1 MPQKFVITG
10 GNRLQ
15 GRVAVSGSKN
25 AALPMMAAALL
36 ARGATVLRNVP
47 DLSDVRL
54 MAEILETLGCRV
66 SLFDSPG
73 EVVID
78 VQDES
83 PIHAPYELVSEMRA
97 SFCVLG
103 PLLARRG
110 EAHVSQPG
118 GCTLGERPVDLH
130 IKGIEAIGADVEFN
144 RGDVIAKGRPT
155 GGKVYLGGPMGPSVT
170 GTANV
175 LCASVM
181 SSGVTVID
189 QAACEP
195 EVACLTEMLIAM
207 GARIQGAGTSR
218 LVIEGVNELHPVTFD
233 VIPDRVEAGTL
244 MIAAAITRGDVTLEN
259 CDPDV
264 MLALFDKFKE
274 MRVPIERVDNRT
286 VRVNCPHKPVSAD
299 IATLPY
305 PGFPTDLQSPLMALL
320 CVSDGYSLV
329 EEKIYPE
336 RFMHV
341 PEYRRLGANIRKQF
355 NTCIV
360 TGVEKLQGAP
370 VAATDLRAGA
380 GLILLGLVAEGET
393 EVMKINHVDRG
404 YDGLEHKLKQ
414 LGARIERQTFIP
426 RRRKTDRNL
435 SARNQA
441 A

>member
-1 MPQKFVITG
+1 MPHKFVVEG
-10 GNRLQ
+10 GARLQ
-15 GRVAVSGSKN
+15 GAVTVSGSKN

-36 ARGATVLRNVP
+36 AKGPTVLRNVP
-47 DLSDVRL
+47 DLTDVHL
-54 MAEILETLGCRV
+54 MAEILETLGCEV
-66 SLFDSPG
+66 TLFAEPG
-73 EVVID
+73 VVVID
-78 VQDES
+78 VVDET

-97 SFCVLG
+97 SFCVMG

-130 IKGIEAIGADVEFN
+130 IKGIQAIGAEVKFE

-155 GGKVYLGGPMGPSVT
+155 GGRVYLGGPMGPSVT

-175 LCASVM
+175 LCAAVM

-195 EVACLTEMLIAM
+195 EIANLVAMLNAM
-207 GARIQGAGTSR
+207 GARVHGGGTSR
-218 LVIEGVNELHPVTFD
+218 LVIHGVDELHPADVA
-233 VIPDRVEAGTL
+233 VIPDRIEAGTL
-244 MIAAAITRGDVTLEN
+244 MIAAAITRGDVTLER

-264 MLALFDKFKE
+264 MLALFDKFTE
-274 MRVPIERVDNRT
+274 MRVPFERVDGTT
-286 VRVNCPHKPVSAD
+286 VRINCPKRARSAD
-299 IATLPY
+299 LTTLPY

-320 CVSDGYSLV
+320 CTSEGYSLV

-341 PEYRRLGANIRKQF
+341 PEYRRLGADIRKQF

-360 TGVEKLQGAP
+360 TGVERLSGAP

-380 GLILLGLVAEGET
+380 GLILMGLVAEGAT
-393 EVMKINHVDRG
+393 EVLRIQHVDRG
-404 YDGLEHKLKQ
+404 YDRFEDKLTA
-414 LGARIERQTFIP
+414 LGGSIRRVEYLP
-426 RRRKTDRNL
+426 RRRASDRN
-435 SARNQA
+435 SQRNRA

>member
-1 MPQKFVITG
+1 MPQKFVVTG
-10 GNRLQ
+10 GTRLQ
-15 GRVAVSGSKN
+15 GAVRVSGSKN

-36 ARGATVLRNVP
+36 AKGPTVLRNVP

-54 MAEILETLGCRV
+54 MAEILKTLGCEV
-66 SLFDSPG
+66 SLFPEPG
-73 EVVID
+73 VVVID
-78 VQDES
+78 VQDET

-130 IKGIEAIGADVEFN
+130 IKGIQAIGCEVDFY
-144 RGDVIAKGRPT
+144 RGNVIAKGRPT
-155 GGKVYLGGPMGPSVT
+155 GGRVYLGGAMGPSVT

-175 LCASVM
+175 LCAAVM
-181 SSGVTVID
+181 GSGVTVID

-195 EVACLTEMLIAM
+195 EIANLVDMLNAM
-207 GARIQGAGTSR
+207 GARVRGGGTSR
-218 LVIEGVNELHPVTFD
+218 LVIEGVNELHPCEID
-233 VIPDRVEAGTL
+233 VIPDRIEAGTL
-244 MIAAAITRGDVTLEN
+244 MIAAAMTRGDVTLER

-264 MLALFDKFKE
+264 MLALFDKFTE
-274 MRVPIERVDNRT
+274 MRVPFERLDAST
-286 VRVNCPHKPVSAD
+286 VRMNCPKRARSAD
-299 IATLPY
+299 MTTLPY

-320 CVSDGYSLV
+320 CVSEGYSLV

-341 PEYRRLGANIRKQF
+341 PEYRRLGADIRKQF

-370 VAATDLRAGA
+370 AAATDLRAGA

-393 EVMKINHVDRG
+393 EVLKISHVDRG
-404 YDGLEHKLKQ
+404 YDRFETKLAG
-414 LGARIERQTFIP
+414 LGANIQRIQYTP
-426 RRRKTDRNL
+426 RRRAEDRH
-435 SARNQA
+435 SKRAKA

>member
-1 MPQKFVITG
+1 
-10 GNRLQ
+10 
-15 GRVAVSGSKN
+15 
-25 AALPMMAAALL
+25 LL
-36 ARGATVLRNVP
+36 AKGPTILRNVP

-54 MAEILETLGCRV
+54 MAEILETLGCDV
-66 SLFDSPG
+66 TLFPKPG
-73 EVVID
+73 VVVID
-78 VQDES
+78 VVDET

-130 IKGIEAIGADVEFN
+130 IKGIQAIGSEVEFR

-155 GGKVYLGGPMGPSVT
+155 GGRVYLGGPMGPSVT

-175 LCASVM
+175 MCAAVLG
-181 SSGVTVID
+181 SGVTVIE
-189 QAACEP
+189 QAASEP
-195 EVACLTEMLIAM
+195 EIACLTGMLLAM
-207 GARIQGAGTSR
+207 GAKIKGAGTSR
-218 LVIEGVNELHPVTFD
+218 LEITGVDELRPVTFD
-233 VIPDRVEAGTL
+233 VIPDRVEAGTF
-244 MIAAAITRGDVTLEN
+244 MIAAAITRGDVTLER

-264 MLALFDKFKE
+264 MLALLDKFSE
-274 MRVPIERVDNRT
+274 MGVPVERLDATT
-286 VRVNCPHKPVSAD
+286 VRVNCPHRARAAD

-305 PGFPTDLQSPLMALL
+305 PGFPTDLQSPLMALT
-320 CVSDGYSLV
+320 CVSEGYALV

-341 PEYRRLGANIRKQF
+341 PEYRRLGADIRKQF

-360 TGVEKLQGAP
+360 TGVDRLYGAP

-380 GLILLGLVAEGET
+380 GLILLGLVADGET
-393 EVMKINHVDRG
+393 EVHKISHVDRG
-404 YDGLEHKLKQ
+404 YENFHGKLQ
-414 LGARIERQTFIP
+414 GLGAKIERMDFMP
-426 RRRKTDRNL
+426 RRRATDR
-435 SARNQA
+435 SQRHHA

>member
-1 MPQKFVITG
+1 MPFKFVVEG
-10 GNRLQ
+10 GARLQ
-15 GRVAVSGSKN
+15 GSVRVSGSKN

-36 ARGATVLRNVP
+36 AKGPTVLRNVP

-54 MAEILETLGCRV
+54 MAEILETLGCEV
-66 SLFDSPG
+66 SLFDDPG
-73 EVVID
+73 VVVID
-78 VQDES
+78 VVDES

-130 IKGIEAIGADVEFN
+130 IKGVQAIGCEVDFV

-155 GGKVYLGGPMGPSVT
+155 GGRVYLGGPMGPSVT

-175 LCASVM
+175 LCAAVM
-181 SSGVTVID
+181 GSGVTVID

-195 EVACLTEMLIAM
+195 EIANLVQMLNAM
-207 GARIQGAGTSR
+207 GAKVHGGGTSR
-218 LVIEGVNELHPVTFD
+218 LVIEGVDALHPCD
-233 VIPDRVEAGTL
+233 IAVIPDRIEAGTL
-244 MIAAAITRGDVTLEN
+244 MIAGAITRGDVTLEH

-264 MLALFDKFKE
+264 MLALFDKFHE
-274 MRVPIERVDNRT
+274 MRVPFERLDAST
-286 VRVNCPHKPVSAD
+286 LRVNCPKRARSAD
-299 IATLPY
+299 LTTLPY

-320 CVSDGYSLV
+320 CVSEGYSLV

-341 PEYRRLGANIRKQF
+341 PEYRRLGADIRKQF

-360 TGVEKLQGAP
+360 TGVDRLQGAP

-380 GLILLGLVAEGET
+380 GLILLGLAAEGTT
-393 EVMKINHVDRG
+393 EVMRIQHVDRG
-404 YDGLEHKLKQ
+404 YDRLEDKLTS
-414 LGARIERQTFIP
+414 LGANIKRVEFIP
-426 RRRKTDRNL
+426 RRRASDRN
-435 SARNQA
+435 SQRARA

>member
-1 MPQKFVITG
+1 MPHKFVVEG
-10 GNRLQ
+10 GARLQ
-15 GRVAVSGSKN
+15 GSVRVSGSKN

-36 ARGATVLRNVP
+36 AKGPTILRNVP

-54 MAEILETLGCRV
+54 MAEILETLGADV
-66 SLFDSPG
+66 TLFAEPG
-73 EVVID
+73 VVVID
-78 VQDES
+78 VVDEA

-130 IKGIEAIGADVEFN
+130 IKGIQAIGCEVDFV

-155 GGKVYLGGPMGPSVT
+155 GGRVYLGGPMGPSVT

-181 SSGVTVID
+181 SSGVTIID

-195 EVACLTEMLIAM
+195 EISNLVEMLNNM
-207 GARIQGAGTSR
+207 GAKIRGGGTSR
-218 LVIEGVNELHPVTFD
+218 LVIEGVDELRPANIA
-233 VIPDRVEAGTL
+233 VIPDRIEAGTL
-244 MIAAAITRGDVTLEN
+244 MIASAITRGDVTLEQ

-264 MLALFDKFKE
+264 MLALFDKFTE
-274 MRVPIERVDNRT
+274 MRVPFERLDATT
-286 VRVNCPHKPVSAD
+286 VRINCPNRAKAAD
-299 IATLPY
+299 LATLPY

-320 CVSDGYSLV
+320 CVSEGYALV

-341 PEYRRLGANIRKQF
+341 PEYRRLGADIRKQF
-355 NTCIV
+355 NTAIV
-360 TGVEKLQGAP
+360 TGVDKVYGAP

-380 GLILLGLVAEGET
+380 GLILMGLAAEGT
-393 EVMKINHVDRG
+393 TDVMKIQHVDRG
-404 YDGLEHKLKQ
+404 YDRLEDKLTS
-414 LGARIERQTFIP
+414 LGANIKRVEFFP
-426 RRRKTDRNL
+426 RRRASDRN
-435 SARNQA
+435 SKRARA